1 MATSNSYQSHFDAS
15 PRDRELIS
23 PGDGEN
29 SSFTPSSY
37 LSINNLFIPGFW
49 WCDPLTVNE
58 YISPPW
64 YQTWLGYENGSTQPP
79 AVIPTQNVDPY
90 SLPTY
95 HFDWLD
101 PLQSPPLGTA
111 QVIQS
116 TQESNNSLQYFPRL
130 QNGLVYGA
138 NSPLAPKIQS
148 IPPIPSNPPS
158 EPSLGVVSKGDNIEV
173 PAAPNRK
180 RLRAQFTDKAKA
192 EYREV
197 RAKGSCLRCKV
208 LREKCDGN
216 TPCGK
221 CEKIASHAKIFKDP
235 CYRERLEHVITFRP
249 GNSRM
254 GALSSE
260 LPHLAWPPHRQHRK
274 LQIRYPFT
282 RLSDRP
288 MPTLTISC
296 REFSP
301 SSDDILSETWKV
313 QGQVIVLDL
322 PPYACENPK
331 DVQPVLEAFVTE
343 CRPFLLEE
351 ITARKGMVETP
362 MDHINRSTLL
372 EAIRYSRAYSDSP
385 VAQALKIKF
394 AAQMFSKPLTL
405 YGSETLGVQQR
416 LADKGVTY
424 YDQAVPLPTFL
435 NYQLDTLA
443 MMCIQGYQKNII
455 KSLQA
460 KIFTA
465 NRGKNWYEVFL
476 TIFVLLGNLEH
487 LYQAQRRYIQR
498 HKKTGQDSRVSFVSE
513 NMMGKWAYSAE
524 NLITHFRVVLG
535 GSVPFSKIWD
545 NSNESDFCPNLDDN
559 ARKYTRS
566 VTNLLREQKRDLL
579 ALKKDREERNYDRP
593 FVWVSQL
600 FLFE

>member
-1 MATSNSYQSHFDAS
+1 MATSNPYPPHFGAS
-15 PRDRELIS
+15 PRDPEFIF

-29 SSFTPSSY
+29 SSFNPSSY
-37 LSINNLFIPGFW
+37 LSINNFYIPGVW
-49 WCDPLTVNE
+49 WLDPLTVNE
-58 YISPPW
+58 YTIPPPC
-64 YQTWLGYENGSTQPP
+64 YQTWLDYENGSTQPP

-90 SLPTY
+90 SLATY
-95 HFDWLD
+95 HLDWPD
-101 PLQSPPLGTA
+101 PLQSAPLEP
-111 QVIQS
+111 IQS
-116 TQESNNSLQYFPRL
+116 TQESNNSLQYFPQL
-130 QNGLVYGA
+130 QNGLAYDT
-138 NSPLAPKIQS
+138 NFPLAP
-148 IPPIPSNPPS
+148 IPPIPSNPLS
-158 EPSLGVVSKGDNIEV
+158 ESSRVVSKGDNIGV
-173 PAAPNRK
+173 PTPNKK

-221 CEKIASHAKIFKDP
+221 CEKIASHAKLFKDP

-254 GALSSE
+254 GVLSSE
-260 LPHLAWPPHRQHRK
+260 LPHLVWPPHRQHRK

-331 DVQPVLEAFVTE
+331 DVQPVLEAFMTK

-351 ITARKGMVETP
+351 ITERKGMVETP

-385 VAQALKIKF
+385 VAQALKIKL
-394 AAQMFSKPLTL
+394 AAQMFAKPLTL
-405 YGSETLGVQQR
+405 CGSETLGVQQR
-416 LADKGVTY
+416 LVDKGVTY

-455 KSLQA
+455 KCLQA

-498 HKKTGQDSRVSFVSE
+498 HKKTGQDYRVSFVSE

-535 GSVPFSKIWD
+535 GFVPFSKIWD

-559 ARKYTRS
+559 ARKYMRS

>member
-1 MATSNSYQSHFDAS
+1 
-15 PRDRELIS
+15 
-23 PGDGEN
+23 
-29 SSFTPSSY
+29 
-37 LSINNLFIPGFW
+37 
-49 WCDPLTVNE
+49 
-58 YISPPW
+58 
-64 YQTWLGYENGSTQPP
+64 
-79 AVIPTQNVDPY
+79 
-90 SLPTY
+90 
-95 HFDWLD
+95 
-101 PLQSPPLGTA
+101 
-111 QVIQS
+111 
-116 TQESNNSLQYFPRL
+116 
-130 QNGLVYGA
+130 
-138 NSPLAPKIQS
+138 
-148 IPPIPSNPPS
+148 
-158 EPSLGVVSKGDNIEV
+158 
-173 PAAPNRK
+173 
-180 RLRAQFTDKAKA
+180 
-192 EYREV
+192 
-197 RAKGSCLRCKV
+197 
-208 LREKCDGN
+208 
-216 TPCGK
+216 
-221 CEKIASHAKIFKDP
+221 
-235 CYRERLEHVITFRP
+235 
-249 GNSRM
+249 
-254 GALSSE
+254 
-260 LPHLAWPPHRQHRK
+260 
-274 LQIRYPFT
+274 
-282 RLSDRP
+282 

-331 DVQPVLEAFVTE
+331 DVQPVLEAFMTK

-351 ITARKGMVETP
+351 ITERKGMVETP

-385 VAQALKIKF
+385 VAQALKIKL
-394 AAQMFSKPLTL
+394 AAQMFAKPLTL
-405 YGSETLGVQQR
+405 CGSETLGVQQR
-416 LADKGVTY
+416 LVDKGVTY

-455 KSLQA
+455 KCLQA

-498 HKKTGQDSRVSFVSE
+498 HKKTGQDYRVSFVSE

-535 GSVPFSKIWD
+535 GFVPFSKIWD

-559 ARKYTRS
+559 ARKYMRS